1 MKNID
6 ILLQM
11 KKRINE
17 VEEYMLKSMNIEQ
30 DILKVSSTHLLSAGG
45 KRLRPIF
52 VLLSGDFGNP
62 DLNNLKK
69 AAAALEFIHMATLVH
84 DDVIDNANTRRGKL
98 TVKAKWNDNIAMYT
112 GDFIFAQALTILA
125 DFDDKNIQGLIS
137 KSIVLMCEGEIEQ
150 INDLHYWNQS
160 YRRYLKRIR
169 RKTAILIAV
178 SCKLGALVSNV
189 EESTSMKIYLY
200 GYYLGMAFQIID
212 DILDFIS
219 TEETLGKPVGSDLIQ
234 GNITLPVLYAIKCS
248 ERNVK
253 ENLIKNINQY
263 FKLNNDKLI
272 LNEILKTIHASGGI
286 EFSYKIA
293 QRYIDKAKKIIS
305 DLPNIPAKRA
315 MIEIADFVIERKF

>member
-125 DFDDKNIQGLIS
+125 DFDDKNIQSLIS

-160 YRRYLKRIR
+160 FRRYLKRIR

-293 QRYIDKAKKIIS
+293 QRYIDKAKKMIS